1 MIISRNQYLTV
12 GEMTPNAKYI
22 YDKLRVA
29 GWTPNA
35 ICGLLGNTQTES
47 TNNFGLWESLDEGNM
62 SAGFGLVQWTPASK
76 YTNWAD
82 SQGYS
87 WGNPD
92 GQIARIL
99 YEVENG
105 LQWIAT
111 SEYPMSFYEFTQS
124 TQTPYYLAMV
134 FIKNYE
140 RPFNSNQPIRGEQA
154 EYWFETLSDTP
165 VTPVS
170 KKKKLPIWV
179 YCNIRF

>member
-1 MIISRNQYLTV
+1 MIISSNQYLTIE
-12 GEMTPNAKYI
+12 EMTPNAKYI

-105 LQWIAT
+105 L
-111 SEYPMSFYEFTQS
+111 
-124 TQTPYYLAMV
+124 
-134 FIKNYE
+134 
-140 RPFNSNQPIRGEQA
+140 
-154 EYWFETLSDTP
+154 
-165 VTPVS
+165 
-170 KKKKLPIWV
+170 
-179 YCNIRF
+179 